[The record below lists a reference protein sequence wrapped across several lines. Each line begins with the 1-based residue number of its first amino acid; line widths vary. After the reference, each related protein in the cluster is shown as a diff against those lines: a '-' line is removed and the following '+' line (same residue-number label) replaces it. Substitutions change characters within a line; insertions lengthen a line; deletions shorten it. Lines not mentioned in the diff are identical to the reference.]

1 VATIGEINMTF
12 QTNLKKVL
20 IPTPLGEMLL
30 AASERGLAGAWF
42 TKGQKHLPDAA
53 LMKSWSI
60 AKKGDAAQA
69 ILDKAYQQLT
79 QYFAGK
85 LKVFD
90 LPFDLSSGTEFQQSV
105 WREISKV
112 DSGKTNTYGAICH
125 AINKP
130 AAARAVGAA
139 VGKNQISIIIPCHRI
154 VGSTGA
160 MTGYA
165 GGLDRKVAL
174 LKLEGH
180 LGAQQREIAL
190 QPGFH

>member
-1 VATIGEINMTF
+1 MKF
-12 QTNLKKVL
+12 QIDLKKVL

-42 TKGQKHLPDAA
+42 TQGQKHLPDAA
-53 LMKSWSI
+53 LMAAWPL
-60 AKKGDAAQA
+60 AKKTDLVQA
-69 ILDKAYQQLT
+69 ILDKASQQLIA
-79 QYFAGK
+79 YFAGK

-90 LPFDLSSGTEFQQSV
+90 LPFDLASGTAFQQSV

-125 AINKP
+125 AIQKP

-139 VGKNQISIIIPCHRI
+139 VGKNPISIIIPCHRI

-160 MTGYA
+160 LTGYA

-174 LKLEGH
+174 LELEGISSS
-180 LGAQQREIAL
+180 QQREIAL
-190 QPGFH
+190 